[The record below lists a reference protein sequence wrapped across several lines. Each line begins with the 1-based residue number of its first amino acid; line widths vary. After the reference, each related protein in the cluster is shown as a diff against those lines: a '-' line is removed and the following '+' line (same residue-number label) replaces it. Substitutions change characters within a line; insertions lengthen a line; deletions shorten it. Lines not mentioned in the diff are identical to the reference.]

1 MALTYTMTDKEFDPE
16 AVDTVITNTYTHQS
30 TAVANGAGNW
40 ADGAITIDIRAI
52 AYDQDFVATDQ
63 SHPDANAGDLTIKA
77 IWYNQGAA
85 ATTAT
90 ITNGSG
96 TVSLGSLDTNG
107 YLEFEATGIE
117 EGCELTFIYDLN
129 NNSDSLDSI
138 TDTMTVTAVKGLN
151 DCDFQSVLKYQQL
164 NQKINGRF
172 DADTKEFSSFK
183 DMLKRMKKVK

>member
-1 MALTYTMTDKEFDPE
+1 MEQ
-16 AVDTVITNTYTHQS
+16 ITGLMVLS
-30 TAVANGAGNW
+30 LL
-40 ADGAITIDIRAI
+40 I
-52 AYDQDFVATDQ
+52 
-63 SHPDANAGDLTIKA
+63 S
-77 IWYNQGAA
+77 
-85 ATTAT
+85 TAT

-129 NNSDSLDSI
+129 NNSDNLDSI

-164 NQKINGRF
+164 NQKLNNRF